1 MYENDDMQDYICAG
15 PLTLCRLE
23 KQANT
28 VMGTEL
34 SLEEKTFDALEKLVS
49 QEGEALTLKQLV
61 ADIWDGD
68 ADAAWPELSYLTEQ
82 VNIAGQGFMLIEYKE
97 NTGYVFRTRWAKR
110 LPSKY
115 DTRTTG
121 SSNKD

>member
-23 KQANT
+23 RRANT

-34 SLEEKTFDALEKLVS
+34 NLEDKTFDALEILVS
-49 QEGEALTLKQLV
+49 QEGEAMTINQLV
-61 ADIWDGD
+61 EDIWDGD
-68 ADAAWPELSYLTEQ
+68 AEAAKPALSSLTEQ

-97 NTGYVFRTRWAKR
+97 NTGYIFRTRWAKR

-115 DTRTTG
+115 DARTT
-121 SSNKD
+121 

>member
-1 MYENDDMQDYICAG
+1 MFENDEMQDCICAG

-23 KQANT
+23 RRANT

-34 SLEEKTFDALEKLVS
+34 NLEDKTFDALEILVS
-49 QEGEALTLKQLV
+49 QEGEAMTINQLV
-61 ADIWDGD
+61 VDIWDGD
-68 ADAAWPELSYLTEQ
+68 AEAAWPALSSLTEQ
-82 VNIAGQGFMLIEYKE
+82 VNIAGQGFMLIEYIE

-110 LPSKY
+110 FPSKY
-115 DTRTTG
+115 DTRTAG